1 MIAAVLFASFAVLLL
16 IGAPIAICLG
26 VSSVAAMLLQGAGR
40 PVETVMSSLPQLF
53 STGLTVTLLLI
64 VMLSYSIWL
73 TLVVFLALGLMIL
86 GTVLLLAALM
96 IYNKPFEDGP
106 RGGR

>member
-40 PVETVMSSLPQLF
+40 PIETVMSSLPQLF
-53 STGLTVTLLLI
+53 SAST
-64 VMLSYSIWL
+64 S
-73 TLVVFLALGLMIL
+73 
-86 GTVLLLAALM
+86 
-96 IYNKPFEDGP
+96 
-106 RGGR
+106 